1 MSSKKARQNKKEQAK
16 DKTLAYKVLKASQI
30 EQPVTPEKQ
39 AYLDRCEKRKKVL
52 EKLAKRRPIEKVR
65 TYAPPVKGE
74 APFAY
79 MVERGPKKS
88 EQENPTE

>member
-1 MSSKKARQNKKEQAK
+1 MSSKKSRQSKKEQVKGQAL
-16 DKTLAYKVLKASQI
+16 TYKVLKASKV
-30 EQPVTPEKQ
+30 EQPITPEKQ

-52 EKLAKRRPIEKVR
+52 EKLAKRRPVEKVR
-65 TYAPPVKGE
+65 AYTPPVKGE

>member
-1 MSSKKARQNKKEQAK
+1 
-16 DKTLAYKVLKASQI
+16 LAYKVLKASKT

-39 AYLDRCEKRKKVL
+39 AYLDRCKKRG
-52 EKLAKRRPIEKVR
+52 EILAKKRRPPEQVKVY
-65 TYAPPVKGE
+65 TPPVKGE

-88 EQENPTE
+88 ELEIKESESENASGIQDMS